1 MIQSIDVF
9 SSSISFSEQDVRDKT
24 VVVIDVL
31 RSCSTIQTAL
41 ENGASGIIPLGDNDD
56 AGRYT
61 RYLDAASVLLCGEK
75 EGKKV
80 EGYRLGN
87 SPLEF
92 TEKTVGGKTILFK
105 TTNGTRAITRS
116 SGAKKILIGSFLNLS
131 AIAEELRHE
140 EDTEIVLVCS
150 GWNSRLSIEDMLCA
164 GAIIHKVFDFNMPEE
179 ASDGVK
185 VAYGLFE
192 KFGEDIPALVNECNH
207 AKRLRHLNYA
217 DDVSY
222 CSQVDLYATVPL
234 MHEGVI
240 SIRK

>member
-1 MIQSIDVF
+1 MIDSIDVF

-41 ENGASGIIPLGDNDD
+41 ENGAAGIIPLGSNDD

-61 RYLDAASVLLCGEK
+61 RYLDSASILLCGEK
-75 EGKKV
+75 DGKKV
-80 EGYRLGN
+80 EGYQLGN

-92 TEKTVGGKTILFK
+92 SKETVSDKTILLK

-116 SGAKKILIGSFLNLS
+116 SGAARILIGSFLNLS
-131 AIAEELRHE
+131 AIADILKQDGEKE
-140 EDTEIVLVCS
+140 VLLICS

-164 GAIIHKVFDFNMPEE
+164 GAITHKIFDNKLPVD
-179 ASDGVK
+179 STDGVK
-185 VAYGLFE
+185 VAFGLYE
-192 KFGEDIPALVNECNH
+192 KFGSDIPALIRDCNH
-207 AKRLRHLNYA
+207 AKRLRDLGYEE
-217 DDVSY
+217 DVSY
-222 CSQVDLYATVPL
+222 CSQVDLYSSIPS